1 VRSATLD
8 PYEPLLSLGLAVV
21 AGLLIGLEREQ
32 SAPADKGPESFLGG
46 ARTYPLVA
54 LTGALSGLLGREFGA
69 PVVVASFAALV
80 VFLAVAY
87 VDVVRRGADRGITSE
102 AAILITFLLGALAV
116 AHGIIPQVGRRVF
129 TVLGAAVAVTALLS
143 SKPIVQPL
151 MRRVSREDVVS
162 ILKFLIVALL
172 LVPWLPDRD
181 FGPLGSLNLRTIG
194 WMMLL
199 VAGVSFVGYAATRML
214 GPERGLTVT
223 GLVGGLVSSTAV
235 TLAMSSRSKGDPA
248 IERPAALAVVL
259 ASSIVFVRV
268 LVVVAFVDFK
278 LAGALAVPMLAMAL
292 VGLGACAFLYRRSA
306 AQNAGEPLQLKN
318 PVSLSAAFEFALI
331 FAAVMAGSKLAS
343 HYLGSAGV
351 YAAALVA
358 GTADMD
364 AIALSMAEMAGDQVP
379 LTVAATGVVLAGISN
394 TVVKGGM
401 AVALGSWGY
410 ARIVVASFAAIL
422 AAGGL
427 SLLAVWR

>member
-1 VRSATLD
+1 VD

-21 AGLLIGLEREQ
+21 AGLLVGLEREQ
-32 SAPADKGPESFLGG
+32 SAPVDKAPESFLGG

-54 LTGALSGLLGREFGA
+54 LTGALAGLLGRAFGA
-69 PVVVASFAALV
+69 AVVVVAFAAVV
-80 VFLAVAY
+80 VFLVVAY
-87 VDVVRRGADRGITSE
+87 VDVVRRRSDRGLTSE
-102 AAILITFLLGALAV
+102 AAFLITFLLGALSV
-116 AHGIIPQVGRRVF
+116 AHDIIPQGGRRVF
-129 TVLGAAVAVTALLS
+129 TVLGAAVVVTALLS
-143 SKPIVQPL
+143 SKPVVQPL
-151 MRRVSREDVVS
+151 IRRLSREDVVGV
-162 ILKFLIVALL
+162 LKFLIVALL

-181 FGPLGSLNLRTIG
+181 FGPLGALNLRTIG

-199 VAGVSFVGYAATRML
+199 VAGVSFVGYAATRLL

-223 GLVGGLVSSTAV
+223 GFVGGLVSSTAV
-235 TLAMSSRSKGDPA
+235 TLAMSSRSKGNA
-248 IERPAALAVVL
+248 AMERPAALAVIM

-278 LAGALAVPMLAMAL
+278 LATTLAVPMLAMAT
-292 VGLGACAFLYRRSA
+292 VGLGACAILYRRSA
-306 AQNAGEPLQLKN
+306 AGSSGEPLHLKN
-318 PVSLSAAFEFALI
+318 PVSLSSAFEFALI

-351 YAAALVA
+351 YAAALIA

-364 AIALSMAEMAGDQVP
+364 AIALSMAEMAGTQVP
-379 LTVAATGVVLAGISN
+379 LAVAATAVVLAGFMN

-410 ARIVVASFAAIL
+410 ARIVIGSFAAIL

>member
-1 VRSATLD
+1 MD

-21 AGLLIGLEREQ
+21 VGLLIGLEREQ
-32 SAPADKGPESFLGG
+32 SAPDQKEPGSFLGG
-46 ARTYPLVA
+46 ARTYPMVA
-54 LTGALSGLLGREFGA
+54 LTGALAALVGRHYGA
-69 PVVVASFAALV
+69 SVVVAAFAAVV
-80 VFLAVAY
+80 VFLVVAY
-87 VDVVRRGADRGITSE
+87 VDVVRRGSDRGLTSE
-102 AAILITFLLGALAV
+102 AAFLITFLLGALSV
-116 AHGIIPQVGRRVF
+116 AHDIIPQSGRRVF
-129 TVLGAAVAVTALLS
+129 TVLGAAVAVTVLLS

-151 MRRVSREDVVS
+151 MRRVSREDMVS
-162 ILKFLIVALL
+162 LLKFLIVALL

-199 VAGVSFVGYAATRML
+199 VAGLSFVGYAATRML
-214 GPERGLTVT
+214 GPERGLTIT
-223 GLVGGLVSSTAV
+223 GFVGGLVSSTAV
-235 TLAMSSRSKGDPA
+235 TLAMSSRSKAHPSM
-248 IERPAALAVVL
+248 ERPAALAVVL
-259 ASSIVFVRV
+259 ASSIVFARV
-268 LVVVAFVDFK
+268 LVVIAFVDFQ
-278 LAGALAVPMLAMAL
+278 LATAVAVPMLVMTT

-306 AQNAGEPLQLKN
+306 ARPAGEPLQFKN
-318 PVSLSAAFEFALI
+318 PVSLSSAFEFALI

-351 YAAALVA
+351 YAAAILA

-364 AIALSMAEMAGDQVP
+364 AIALSLAEMAGPQVSFQ
-379 LTVAATGVVLAGISN
+379 VAATGVVLAGVSN

-410 ARIVVASFAAIL
+410 ARIVVACFGAIL

>member
-1 VRSATLD
+1 VD

-21 AGLLIGLEREQ
+21 AGLLVGLEREQ
-32 SAPADKGPESFLGG
+32 SAPTHKAAESFLGG

-54 LTGALSGLLGREFGA
+54 LTGALAGLLGRDFGA
-69 PVVVASFAALV
+69 PVVVVAFAAVV
-80 VFLAVAY
+80 VFLVVAY
-87 VDVVRRGADRGITSE
+87 VDVVRRGSDRGLTSE
-102 AAILITFLLGALAV
+102 AAFLITFLLGALSV
-116 AHGIIPQVGRRVF
+116 AHDIIPQGGRRVF

-143 SKPIVQPL
+143 SKPVVQPL
-151 MRRVSREDVVS
+151 IRRISREDVVS
-162 ILKFLIVALL
+162 VLKFLIVALL

-181 FGPLGSLNLRTIG
+181 FGPLGALNLRTIG

-199 VAGVSFVGYAATRML
+199 VAGVSFVGYAATRLL

-223 GLVGGLVSSTAV
+223 GFVGGLVSSTAV
-235 TLAMSSRSKGDPA
+235 TLAMSARSRGNPA
-248 IERPAALAVVL
+248 LARPAALAVVL

-268 LVVVAFVDFK
+268 LLVVAFVSFK
-278 LAGALAVPMLAMAL
+278 LATTLAVPMLAMTV
-292 VGLGACAFLYRRSA
+292 VGLGACAILYRRSA
-306 AQNAGEPLQLKN
+306 TGGPGEPLQFKN
-318 PVSLSAAFEFALI
+318 PVNLSSAFEFALI

-351 YAAALVA
+351 YAAALIA

-364 AIALSMAEMAGDQVP
+364 AIALSMAEMAGAQVP
-379 LTVAATGVVLAGISN
+379 LAVAATAVVLAGFTN

-401 AVALGSWGY
+401 AMALGSWGY
-410 ARIVVASFAAIL
+410 ARIVIGSFAAIL

>member
-1 VRSATLD
+1 MD

-21 AGLLIGLEREQ
+21 AGLLVGLEREQ
-32 SAPADKGPESFLGG
+32 SAPVDKAPESFLGG

-54 LTGALSGLLGREFGA
+54 LTGALSGLLGRHLGA
-69 PVVVASFAALV
+69 SVVVVAFAAVV
-80 VFLAVAY
+80 VFLVVAY
-87 VDVVRRGADRGITSE
+87 ADVVRRGSDRGLTSE
-102 AAILITFLLGALAV
+102 TAFLITFLLGALSV
-116 AHGIIPQVGRRVF
+116 AHDIIPQGGRRVF

-143 SKPIVQPL
+143 SKPVVQPL
-151 MRRVSREDVVS
+151 IRRLSREDVVS
-162 ILKFLIVALL
+162 VLKFLIVALL

-181 FGPLGSLNLRTIG
+181 FGPLGALNLRTIG

-199 VAGVSFVGYAATRML
+199 VAGVSFVGYAATRLL

-223 GLVGGLVSSTAV
+223 GFVGGLVSSTAV
-235 TLAMSSRSKGDPA
+235 TLAMSSRSRGDA
-248 IERPAALAVVL
+248 AMERPAALAVVL

-268 LVVVAFVDFK
+268 LVVVAFVDLK
-278 LAGALAVPMLAMAL
+278 LATTLAVPMLAMAA

-306 AQNAGEPLQLKN
+306 AGSAGEPLHLKN
-318 PVSLSAAFEFALI
+318 PVSLSSAFEFALI

-351 YAAALVA
+351 YAAALIA

-364 AIALSMAEMAGDQVP
+364 AIALSMAEMAGTQVP
-379 LTVAATGVVLAGISN
+379 FAVAATAVVLAGFTN

-410 ARIVVASFAAIL
+410 ARIVIGSFGAIL

>member
-1 VRSATLD
+1 MD

-32 SAPADKGPESFLGG
+32 SGPSDKDPESFLGG

-54 LTGALSGLLGREFGA
+54 LAGALSALLGRHFGA
-69 PVVVASFAALV
+69 PILVAVLGALV
-80 VFLAVAY
+80 VFLVVSY
-87 VDVVRRGADRGITSE
+87 VDVVRRGSDRGITSE
-102 AAILITFLLGALAV
+102 VALVVAFLLGAVAV
-116 AHGIIPQVGRRVF
+116 SSDLVPQGGRRVF
-129 TVLGAAVAVTALLS
+129 TVLGTAVAVTALLS
-143 SKPIVQPL
+143 AKPVLQPL

-162 ILKFLIVALL
+162 VLKFLIVAVL
-172 LVPWLPDRD
+172 LVPWLPDRN
-181 FGPLGSLNLRTIG
+181 FGPLGALNLRTIG

-199 VAGVSFVGYAATRML
+199 VAGVSFVGYAATRLL
-214 GPERGLTVT
+214 GPQRGLAVT
-223 GLVGGLVSSTAV
+223 GFVGGLVSSTAV
-235 TLAMSSRSKGDPA
+235 TLAMSSRSKQNPA

-259 ASSIVFVRV
+259 ASSLVFVRV
-268 LVVVAFVDFK
+268 LLVVAFVDQP
-278 LAGALAVPMLAMAL
+278 LAAALAVPMLAMAAA
-292 VGLGACAFLYRRSA
+292 GLSACAFLYRRA
-306 AQNAGEPLQLKN
+306 AKSNGGEPIHLKN
-318 PVSLSAAFEFALI
+318 PVSLSSAFEFALI
-331 FAAVMAGSKLAS
+331 FAAVMAGSKAAS

-364 AIALSMAEMAGDQVP
+364 AIALSMAELAGNQV
-379 LTVAATGVVLAGISN
+379 TVAVGATAVVLAGFTN

-410 ARIVVASFAAIL
+410 ARTVLACFAVIL

-427 SLLAVWR
+427 SLLTVWR

>member
-1 VRSATLD
+1 MD

-32 SAPADKGPESFLGG
+32 SAPTHSAPDSFLGG

-54 LTGALSGLLGREFGA
+54 LTGALAALLGRHFGA
-69 PVVVASFAALV
+69 SVVVVAFAAVV
-80 VFLAVAY
+80 VFLVVAY
-87 VDVVRRGADRGITSE
+87 VDVVRRAADRGLTSE
-102 AAILITFLLGALAV
+102 AAFLITFLLGALSA
-116 AHGIIPQVGRRVF
+116 AHEIIPQGGRRVF

-143 SKPIVQPL
+143 AKPVVQPL

-162 ILKFLIVALL
+162 VVKFLIVALL
-172 LVPWLPDRD
+172 LVPWLPDRN
-181 FGPLGSLNLRTIG
+181 FGPLGALNLRTIG

-199 VAGVSFVGYAATRML
+199 VAGVGFVGYAATRLL

-223 GLVGGLVSSTAV
+223 GFVGGLVSSTAV
-235 TLAMSSRSKGDPA
+235 TLAMSSRSRGNPA
-248 IERPAALAVVL
+248 MERPAALAVVL

-268 LVVVAFVDFK
+268 LVVVAFVDFR
-278 LAGALAVPMLAMAL
+278 LATALAVPMLAMA
-292 VGLGACAFLYRRSA
+292 VAGFGACAFLYRR
-306 AQNAGEPLQLKN
+306 QAGVRSEEPLQFKN
-318 PVSLSAAFEFALI
+318 PVSLSSAFEFALL
-331 FAAVMAGSKLAS
+331 FAAVMAGSRLAS

-364 AIALSMAEMAGDQVP
+364 AIALSMAEMAGDQVALP
-379 LTVAATGVVLAGISN
+379 VAATAVVLAGFAN
-394 TVVKGGM
+394 TVVKG
-401 AVALGSWGY
+401 ALAAALGSWGY
-410 ARIVVASFAAIL
+410 ARIVASSFAVIL
-422 AAGGL
+422 VAGGL

>member
-1 VRSATLD
+1 MD

-32 SAPADKGPESFLGG
+32 SAPVEKTGDSFLGG

-54 LTGALSGLLGREFGA
+54 LAGALSALAGRHFGA
-69 PVVVASFAALV
+69 LVVVAAFATVV
-80 VFLAVAY
+80 VFLVVAY

-102 AAILITFLLGALAV
+102 VAFVIAFLLGVLAV
-116 AHGIIPQVGRRVF
+116 SADVIPQGGRRVF

-143 SKPIVQPL
+143 SKPVVQPL

-162 ILKFLIVALL
+162 VVKFLIVALL

-181 FGPLGSLNLRTIG
+181 FGPLGALNLRTIG

-235 TLAMSSRSKGDPA
+235 TLAMSSRSKGNAA

-268 LVVVAFVDFK
+268 LVVVAFVDFP
-278 LAGALAVPMLAMAL
+278 LARTLAVPMLSMAV
-292 VGLGACAFLYRRSA
+292 VGLGACAVLYRGSM
-306 AQNAGEPLQLKN
+306 AQGKGEPIQLKN
-318 PVSLSAAFEFALI
+318 PVSLSSAFEFALI
-331 FAAVMAGSKLAS
+331 FAAVLAGSKAAS

-351 YAAALVA
+351 YGAAILA
-358 GTADMD
+358 GSTDMD
-364 AIALSMAEMAGDQVP
+364 AIALSMAELAGNQVP
-379 LTVAATGVVLAGISN
+379 LAVAATAVVLAGFTN
-394 TVVKGGM
+394 TIVKGGM
-401 AVALGSWGY
+401 AVSLGSWGY
-410 ARIVVASFAAIL
+410 ARHVVASFAAIL
-422 AAGGL
+422 AAGAL